1 MSDRSSVAL
10 AAQTWAHFAELSS
23 RHPAVL
29 LLAQSSRLKRLKRG
43 DVLVEESDDGADVFL
58 VASGHVRTIRI
69 LDNGQ
74 EVWLADAGPG
84 ELIGELAALT
94 GQMRTSTV
102 VAATDLQIFAIERAV
117 FLSVAGRHGEVALEV
132 ARLLARRLIQTSG
145 QMADL
150 FGKSVA
156 YRVHREL
163 VRLGVP
169 SRTPGEL
176 VRLPAPPT
184 ITDLRQRVHASREAT
199 SRAMSELE
207 ERGLVIRK
215 NGLWIVMSLPDDQAG
230 AAKTSARKR
239 IAARPG
245 RKKHPSP
252 RTVTKA

>member
-1 MSDRSSVAL
+1 MSDRANAAL
-10 AAQTWAHFAELSS
+10 AEQVWARFGELSP
-23 RHPAVL
+23 RHPALL

-43 DVLVEESDDGADVFL
+43 DVLVEESDEGTDVFL
-58 VASGHVRTIRI
+58 VASGHVRTIRL

-102 VAATDLQIFAIERAV
+102 VAASDLQIFAIERNV
-117 FLSVAGRHGEVALEV
+117 FLSVAGQHGDVALAV
-132 ARLLARRLIQTSG
+132 ARLLARRLVQTSSH
-145 QMADL
+145 MADL
-150 FGKSVA
+150 FGKSVV

-199 SRAMSELE
+199 SRAMGELE
-207 ERGLVIRK
+207 ERGLVVRK
-215 NGLWIVMSLPDDQAG
+215 NGLWIVMDLPDG
-230 AAKTSARKR
+230 
-239 IAARPG
+239 
-245 RKKHPSP
+245 
-252 RTVTKA
+252 